1 LTVKA
6 GACAPDEGILLRM
19 PTRHAR
25 RAAVAVLLLSLGPAC
40 TPSPDART
48 KPPPVQNGASAS
60 SPSNE
65 LADEAPLVQGH
76 AVFRGMI
83 RPTKGGYEVHG
94 AIVDDSALRK
104 ALASAPG
111 SDPKNAD
118 WFLGAVV
125 RIEGEVQ
132 KHEAAPAQSKDEPV
146 AQMRAGSW
154 TEVTRIDSATIVEPA
169 KVIEG
174 TLSRSKGFFALAG
187 RLVTP
192 ADLDWSLA
200 PEGGREGDRV
210 RLHGQPRTVV
220 CEPNAQCLIQGSL
233 PLFDVGRAERLP

>member
-1 LTVKA
+1 
-6 GACAPDEGILLRM
+6 M
-19 PTRHAR
+19 PSRPAL
-25 RAAVAVLLLSLGPAC
+25 RAALAVLLLSLGPAC
-40 TPSPDART
+40 TPSAEQRTSPVARVDA
-48 KPPPVQNGASAS
+48 PAS
-60 SPSNE
+60 SPS
-65 LADEAPLVQGH
+65 DEVSEDAPLEQGH
-76 AVFRGMI
+76 AIFRGMI
-83 RPTKGGYEVHG
+83 RPTKGGYEVRG

-118 WFLGAVV
+118 WFLGAMV
-125 RIEGEVQ
+125 RIEGELQ
-132 KHEAAPAQSKDEPV
+132 KHEAPAAQRQDEPA
-146 AQMRAGSW
+146 AQMRSGPW
-154 TEVTRIDSATIVEPA
+154 IEVTRIDAATIVEPA

-174 TLSRSKGFFALAG
+174 KLSRSKGFFALSG

-210 RLHGQPRTVV
+210 RLYGQPRTVV